1 MKQVE
6 MWKWFKLPVDLQ
18 RIVSDDKVDTVS
30 VLKHSVL
37 TTHHVEKMEIAINS
51 YDANQALITKQAEQ
65 IKMLIELV
73 DSANE
78 KLRSVRDALY
88 GQNLSISGWHLNGQ
102 LEPVDNWFDS
112 NDWYPIECIKT
123 DKDSV

>member
-30 VLKHSVL
+30 VLKHSLL

-51 YDANQALITKQAEQ
+51 CDANQALIAKQAEQ
-65 IKMLIELV
+65 IKMLLE
-73 DSANE
+73 E
-78 KLRSVRDALY
+78 KRVRHDV
-88 GQNLSISGWHLNGQ
+88 LSDHVFISH
-102 LEPVDNWFDS
+102 D
-112 NDWYPIECIKT
+112 
-123 DKDSV
+123 